1 MYAPGVPKLI
11 DHAAREVQIAEA
23 AWRVAVR
30 DGVRAVSVRSVA
42 AEAGLATASLR
53 RAFPTQNA
61 LLAYCLELTGR
72 RVRERAAAAVAGL
85 APREAARA
93 VLRELLP
100 LDAERRL
107 EMEVFVL
114 IGALALTDADL
125 RPGYDAAH
133 AELATGC
140 RGVLAALGAVGEAR
154 AGLDP
159 DLEAPRLHALVDGL
173 ALHLLRRPA
182 GEDTAWAERVLDAH
196 LDSLR

>member
-1 MYAPGVPKLI
+1 MPKLI

-42 AEAGLATASLR
+42 TEAGLATASLR

-61 LLAYCLELTGR
+61 LLAYCLELAGR
-72 RVRERAAAAVAGL
+72 RVRERTAAAAAGL

-93 VLRELLP
+93 VLRQLLP

-107 EMEVFVL
+107 EMEVFLL

-133 AELATGC
+133 AELAVGC
-140 RGVLAALGAVGEAR
+140 RGIVLALEQVGQAR

-159 DLEAPRLHALVDGL
+159 DMEAARLHALVDGL
-173 ALHLLRRPA
+173 ALHLLRLPE
-182 GEDTAWAERVLDAH
+182 GEDTAWAEAVLDAH

>member
-1 MYAPGVPKLI
+1 MPKLI

-61 LLAYCLELTGR
+61 LLAYCLELAGR
-72 RVRERAAAAVAGL
+72 RVRERTAAAAAGL

-93 VLRELLP
+93 VLRQLLP

-107 EMEVFVL
+107 EMEVFLL

-133 AELATGC
+133 AELAVGC
-140 RGVLAALGAVGEAR
+140 RGIVRALEQVGQAR

-159 DLEAPRLHALVDGL
+159 DLEAARLHALVDGL
-173 ALHLLRRPA
+173 ALHLLRLPD
-182 GEDTAWAERVLDAH
+182 GEDTAWAEGVLDAH